1 MKRKHKGRADIWI
14 RVIALIAILAT
25 IGAVAYVQFSGTGSK
40 VEQAISQVEI
50 ATPESSTD
58 DEEPASDAASSELN
72 TGDFFPII
80 DEGEPVDA
88 DYFDDAVFIG
98 DSIINGL
105 KLNSAIVRSS
115 TWLVNDNMTVASAET
130 DTIELDD
137 GTTTKLLDALDA
149 EQYGKV
155 YIMLGVNDLTA
166 PADEW
171 AGQYEELLADIA
183 EKQPDAVIYVMGVM
197 PVSRIAA
204 QGKDHLSPA
213 SIVSHNQALFK
224 VLWNNGYYYL
234 DTYGQFADAEGY
246 LASEDNTDGIHLT
259 ASKYLEMYQY
269 ICGRTVE
276 N

>member
-50 ATPESSTD
+50 ATPN
-58 DEEPASDAASSELN
+58 SDANEKEPVSDTVSSETN

-98 DSIINGL
+98 DSIVNGL
-105 KLNSAIVRSS
+105 KLNSAIARSS

-130 DTIELDD
+130 DAIELAD
-137 GTTTKLLDALDA
+137 GTTTKLMDALEA
-149 EQYGKV
+149 EQYKKV

-171 AGQYEELLADIA
+171 AQQYGELLADIA
-183 EKQPDAVIYVMGVM
+183 EKQPDAIIYVMGVM

-204 QGKDHLSPA
+204 QGKDHLSPI
-213 SIVSHNQALFK
+213 SITNHNQALFK

-234 DTYGQFADAEGY
+234 DTYGQFADGEGY

>member
-183 EKQPDAVIYVMGVM
+183 EKQPDAVIYLMGVM

>member
-259 ASKYLEMYQY
+259 ASKYLEVYQY

>member
-204 QGKDHLSPA
+204 QGKDHLAPA